1 MENTKPLARAGYL
14 LPAALVII
22 PIADSALPLLPF
34 RLTDDRWRWGTV
46 GQLSN
51 VMLFPLLG
59 FVIAISLAALS
70 DSQRIKRVIGTICGI
85 LAALVSVATII
96 FVIDYFQVL
105 NLVKPEMHHNMAIAS
120 SIATVKNIFTILTLA
135 LLSWAGFTGPKFSA
149 IAKQTRKTESR
160 YPTTASPLIGVD
172 GGTSAAPGSGA
183 R

>member
-14 LPAALVII
+14 LAAALVII

-34 RLTDDRWRWGTV
+34 RFTDDRWRWGSV

-59 FVIAISLAALS
+59 FILAISLAALA
-70 DSQRIKRVIGTICGI
+70 DSQRIKRVIGIICGI
-85 LAALVSVATII
+85 FAVLISVATIV

-120 SIATVKNIFTILTLA
+120 SIATAKNILTVLTLA
-135 LLSWAGFTGPKFSA
+135 LLTWAGFTGPKFSA
-149 IAKQTRKTESR
+149 VPKQSRKMDNR
-160 YPTTASPLIGVD
+160 YAATASPLIGVD
-172 GGTSAAPGSGA
+172 GDASTTPGSTT